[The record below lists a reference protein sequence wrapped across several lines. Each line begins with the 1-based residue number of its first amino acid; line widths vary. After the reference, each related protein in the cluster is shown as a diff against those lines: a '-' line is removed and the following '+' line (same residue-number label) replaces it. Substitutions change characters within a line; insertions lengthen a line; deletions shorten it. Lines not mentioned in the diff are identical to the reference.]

1 MAKFFHINMP
11 ADYSEW
17 MELISNSD
25 LYTQRA
31 KELKEYSEAI
41 NAALTQYEGHKDVE
55 SEMGQARAKHTE
67 AEDER
72 KKAREYAKWKR
83 AEGDKKFDES
93 IAVGAKHLADIEA
106 RIKLANE
113 RQAKLDARE
122 AKLETESAVLEHK
135 ALELQKRQVDADKK
149 AADALQLKAM
159 YEDRYN
165 RIMMAARD

>member
-41 NAALTQYEGHKDVE
+41 NAALKQYEGHKDVE

-67 AEDER
+67 AEEER

-93 IAVGAKHLADIEA
+93 IAVGAKQLADVEA

-113 RQAKLDARE
+113 RQARLDSRESKLDAQAAE
-122 AKLETESAVLEHK
+122 LEEK
-135 ALELQKRQVDADKK
+135 AQELQKRQADADKK

>member
-31 KELKEYSEAI
+31 KELKEYSKAI
-41 NAALTQYEGHKDVE
+41 NDALVQFEMHKDIE
-55 SEMGQARAKHTE
+55 NELGQARAKHTE

-83 AEGDKKFDES
+83 AEGDKKFDEA

-113 RQAKLDARE
+113 RQAKLDSRE
-122 AKLETESAVLEHK
+122 SKLDAQAAALEDK
-135 ALELQKRQVDADKK
+135 AQELQKRQADADKK

>member
-17 MELISNSD
+17 MEIISNSE

-31 KELKEYSEAI
+31 KELKEYAEAI

-67 AEDER
+67 AEEER

-93 IAVGAKHLADIEA
+93 IAIGAKQLADIEA